1 MRYPRPVDAAY
12 VSDINREVSPAAV
25 DEFAPLQIGPLK
37 VWPPVVLAPM
47 AGVTNYPFRALCRS
61 FGAGLYVSE
70 MVTAGPLV
78 RGDARSHALAR
89 FGEDERPRSLQ
100 LYGIDPVIVGEAV
113 ARLVGD
119 ARVDHL
125 DMNFGCPVPKVTRK
139 GGGAALP
146 LKWRLLRDIV
156 RAAVSAAGDVP
167 VTIKVRMGIDDEHLS
182 YLRSGEIA
190 RDEGCAAIGLH
201 ARTAAQFYAGEAR
214 WEAIATLKDHVPS
227 LAVLGNGDIWEAHD
241 ALRMMRQTS
250 CDGIIVG
257 RGCLGRP
264 WLFRDLAQ
272 IFDGRLPD
280 NPPPFGQVAKIMLRH
295 LQDALKWFSVPGDP
309 ASERAT
315 VHAFRKHAAWYTKG
329 FRGGAALRAELMG
342 LDTWAE
348 LRDLVRR
355 RDPAEPFP
363 PAAMR
368 AVRGKSGRRQR
379 VALPARYLEQ
389 LDDASPP
396 SPEAEIAF
404 SGG

>member
-1 MRYPRPVDAAY
+1 MDEAY
-12 VSDINREVSPAAV
+12 VSDINRGVPPAA
-25 DEFAPLQIGPLK
+25 DGEFQPLQFGGLR

-47 AGVTNYPFRALCRS
+47 AGVTNYPFRSLCRS

-78 RGDARSHALAR
+78 RGDARSDALAR
-89 FGEDERPRSLQ
+89 FGDDEHPRSLQ
-100 LYGIDPVIVGEAV
+100 LYGIDPTVVGEAV
-113 ARLVGD
+113 RRLVGE

-156 RAAVSAAGDVP
+156 RAAVSAAGQIP
-167 VTIKVRMGIDDEHLS
+167 VTIKVRMGIDEEHLS

-214 WEAIATLKDHVPS
+214 WDAIATLKQHVPT
-227 LAVLGNGDIWEAHD
+227 LQVLGNGDVWEAHD
-241 ALRMMRQTS
+241 ALRMMRHTG

-272 IFDGRLPD
+272 IFEGHEPD
-280 NPPPFGQVAKIMLRH
+280 TPPPFGHVADTMLRH
-295 LQDALKWFSVPGDP
+295 LRAALAWFATPDDP

-315 VHAFRKHAAWYTKG
+315 VRAFRKHAAWYTKG
-329 FRGGAALRAELMG
+329 FRGGANFRAALMQVESLAALEALVSQ
-342 LDTWAE
+342 
-348 LRDLVRR
+348 RD
-355 RDPAEPFP
+355 RDEPFP
-363 PAAMR
+363 PDAMR

-379 VALPARYLEQ
+379 VALPAGYLAQ
-389 LDDASPP
+389 LEDASPP